1 MPCGFF
7 VSVVRVVKV
16 VIEVK
21 VKCKRSAYEKNQQ
34 SNWKKPPHGGGLEG
48 LLHQSTKRLIRTYS
62 PKGYTS
68 VTVGHYPR
76 IKVQSMRAPEV
87 VLYLSK

>member
-21 VKCKRSAYEKNQQ
+21 VKCKRSACEKNQQ
-34 SNWKKPPHGGGLEG
+34 S
-48 LLHQSTKRLIRTYS
+48 I
-62 PKGYTS
+62 
-68 VTVGHYPR
+68 
-76 IKVQSMRAPEV
+76 
-87 VLYLSK
+87 